1 MTKNNFYIT
10 YYARKHQKFITRKG
24 WFDKPDGTKG
34 KSFVSSHGDPCLI
47 YWDLDQGDWR
57 MAVGKAKIK
66 YESLKNQV
74 AAQLPEALGSF
85 YLVGDLFYILSWHNP
100 RDTNFFGFNIKRL

>member
-34 KSFVSSHGDPCLI
+34 KSFVSSQGNPCLI
-47 YWDLDQGDWR
+47 YWDLDQGAWR
-57 MAVGKAKIK
+57 MAVGKTKIK
-66 YESLKNQV
+66 YKIVNTFPMLNTQINQ
-74 AAQLPEALGSF
+74 
-85 YLVGDLFYILSWHNP
+85 
-100 RDTNFFGFNIKRL
+100 NIIN

>member
-34 KSFVSSHGDPCLI
+34 KSC
-47 YWDLDQGDWR
+47 
-57 MAVGKAKIK
+57 MAVGKTKIK
-66 YESLKNQV
+66 YEGGIN
-74 AAQLPEALGSF
+74 
-85 YLVGDLFYILSWHNP
+85 
-100 RDTNFFGFNIKRL
+100 